1 MNARRTISGLAF
13 AAFDSRFLPV
23 VKISLPNFDLPPRLH
38 LHGFSPWDT
47 DRLWQALRTGQP
59 PSALPGDFVL
69 IAEGHTDGM
78 PATVMASSVVS
89 ALPYFY
95 WVSSDRQ
102 SLAHAATVFQVWRQ
116 AGIAWQW
123 NDRALQCLPLLQHTL
138 GDDSLHAD
146 IKRMPPAAV
155 VVHRPGSLE
164 IVVEPFWETLFDHAP
179 RTDPEAAAASFE
191 RTLAATIGQ
200 EPVALSLSAGYDS
213 RVLLAGALH
222 LGTKPILGTMGRV
235 QDTDRRIATR
245 LAREFGLEHRIVE
258 LDPRQ
263 YLEEAARIVEITSGT
278 KPANHWHTHLFI
290 RQVQFPAGCAH
301 LAGSNGEFVRTY
313 FFDKGLAAL
322 VADTLPHSL
331 SALFWRYKYSPD
343 RRLRLA
349 TLDRLRE
356 TQHAWAFAN
365 IPPLIDA
372 SEPTAAGFLDR
383 LDLFYAC
390 HRVRHFIGNGL
401 ALYHATVPTR
411 SPFLDASFV
420 RMGAGLPRRWKL
432 SSRFHRH
439 LIARF
444 CPRLLDFP
452 TDDTATSMAQHDR
465 PLYWLRARPTCDF
478 NIFGEVL
485 ELPETKALLLESPH
499 LDQFV
504 PRPQREEAYTR
515 RQQPLLG
522 VLLTLHFAAEKIA
535 AAGAGARS

>member
-1 MNARRTISGLAF
+1 M
-13 AAFDSRFLPV
+13 
-23 VKISLPNFDLPPRLH
+23 KINVPNFDRPPRLH
-38 LHGFSPWDT
+38 VHGFSSWEP
-47 DRLWQALRTGQP
+47 DRLWQALRSGQP

-69 IAEGHTDGM
+69 MAEGHANGL
-78 PATVMASSVVS
+78 PATVLVSSVVS

-95 WVSSDRQ
+95 WAAADRQ
-102 SLAHAATVFQVWRQ
+102 NFAHAPTVFQVWRQ

-146 IKRMPPAAV
+146 IKRIPPAAV
-155 VVHRPGSLE
+155 VVHRPGSLK
-164 IVVEPFWETLFDHAP
+164 IVCEPFWETLFDNTTP
-179 RTDPEAAAASFE
+179 TDPESAAASFE
-191 RTLAATIGQ
+191 TTLTETIGR
-200 EPVALSLSAGYDS
+200 EPMALSLSAGYDS

-222 LGTKPILGTMGRV
+222 LGVKPLLGTMGRA
-235 QDTDRRIATR
+235 QDTDRRIAAR
-245 LAREFGLEHRIVE
+245 LAQEFGLEHRIVE

-263 YLEEAARIVEITSGT
+263 YLKEAARIVEITSGT

-290 RQVQFPAGCAH
+290 RQVQFPAGCTH

-322 VADTLPHSL
+322 IADPLPRSL
-331 SALFWRYKYSPD
+331 SALFWRYKYGPE
-343 RRLRLA
+343 RRLRLPA
-349 TLDRLRE
+349 LNRLRE
-356 TQHAWAFAN
+356 NQHTCAFAD
-365 IPPLIDA
+365 IPPLLDA
-372 SEPTAAGFLDR
+372 SEPTTARFLDR

-401 ALYHATVPTR
+401 ALYHAAIPTR

-432 SSRFHRH
+432 SNRFHRH

-452 TDDTATSMAQHDR
+452 TDDTATSLAQHDR
-465 PLYWLRARPTCDF
+465 PFDWLRARPSCDY
-478 NIFGEVL
+478 NLFGQVL
-485 ELPETKALLLESPH
+485 ALPETRALLLDSPH

-504 PRPQREEAYTR
+504 PRPQRQEAYTR
-515 RQQPLLG
+515 RLQPLLA
-522 VLLTLHFAAEKIA
+522 VLLTLHFAAENIA
-535 AAGAGARS
+535 ATRPGARI

>member
-1 MNARRTISGLAF
+1 LSAGGAIGGPAIGVPG
-13 AAFDSRFLPV
+13 SRLLPV
-23 VKISLPNFDLPPRLH
+23 VKINVPNFDRPPRLH
-38 LHGFSPWDT
+38 VHGFSPWAP

-69 IAEGHTDGM
+69 MAEGNVDGL
-78 PATVMASSVVS
+78 PATVLVSSVVS

-95 WVSSDRQ
+95 WVSPDRQ
-102 SLAHAATVFQVWRQ
+102 SFAHAATVFQVWRQ
-116 AGIAWQW
+116 AGIAWRW

-146 IKRMPPAAV
+146 IKRMPAAAV

-164 IVVEPFWETLFDHAP
+164 IAREPFWETLFDDIA
-179 RTDPEAAAASFE
+179 RTDPEEVAASFE
-191 RTLAATIGQ
+191 TTLAAMIGP

-222 LGTKPILGTMGRV
+222 LGAKPILGTMGRA
-235 QDTDRRIATR
+235 QDTDRRIAAR
-245 LAREFGLEHRIVE
+245 LAQEFGLEHRIVE

-313 FFDKGLAAL
+313 FFDKGLAAFI
-322 VADTLPHSL
+322 ADTLPRSF
-331 SALFWRYKYSPD
+331 SALFWRYKYGPD
-343 RRLRLA
+343 RRLRLPA
-349 TLDRLRE
+349 LDRLRE
-356 TQHAWAFAN
+356 AQHACTFAD
-365 IPPLIDA
+365 IPSLIDA
-372 SEPTAAGFLDR
+372 SEPTTACFLDR

-401 ALYHATVPTR
+401 ALYHAAIPTR

-432 SSRFHRH
+432 SNRFHRR

-465 PLYWLRARPTCDF
+465 PFYWLRARPTSDF
-478 NIFGEVL
+478 NIFGQVL
-485 ELPETKALLLESPH
+485 ALSETKALLLESPH

-504 PRPQREEAYTR
+504 PRPLREEAYAR
-515 RQQPLLG
+515 RLQPLLA
-522 VLLTLHFAAEKIA
+522 VLLTLHFVAEKIA
-535 AAGAGARS
+535 VAGAGART